1 MKQIEKVS
9 IGGYAFMLDKD
20 ASDKVGQYISEL
32 EAHYLTRAGG
42 KEVMEGIEE
51 RIAELLLERCGKD
64 RVASSADVQY
74 VIDIIGKPEK
84 IEEDDP
90 DEPAQETEKPR
101 KKLFRDMENKRLGGV
116 CAGLAAYFG
125 GDVAVWRL
133 VFTLVTLVIF
143 FGGASH
149 GVWSLFGG
157 VVYAILWVAMP
168 PANTARE
175 RWAMK
180 GDNGTADDI
189 VRNIETGAK
198 EMGAAAEK
206 VVKSDG
212 FKSLFR
218 IFLVII
224 GFALLIA
231 GSSGLAA
238 VTALSFGG
246 STLFGGQ
253 IQTWLNDLSQAV
265 PGYMDLLA
273 TPWIFTL
280 VVLAVVLPL
289 IALIWGGVQLI
300 FNFKEPSWRPGLVIF
315 VLWLMVLVALVVV
328 SVMFGISTG
337 ALFWA

>member
-1 MKQIEKVS
+1 MKQVEKVS

-20 ASDKVGQYISEL
+20 ASDKIGQYITEL
-32 EAHYLTRAGG
+32 EGHYLSRDGG

-64 RVASSADVQY
+64 GVAGIADVRY
-74 VIDIIGKPEK
+74 VIDILGRPEK

-90 DEPAQETEKPR
+90 EPEQAGEKPR
-101 KKLFRDMENKRLGGV
+101 KKLYRDMENKRLGGV
-116 CAGLAAYFG
+116 CSGLAAYFG

-133 VFTLVTLVIF
+133 VFALVGLITF
-143 FGGASH
+143 FGGVYH
-149 GVWSLFGG
+149 GVWSLTVP
-157 VVYAILWVAMP
+157 VVYCLLWVAMP

-180 GDNGTADDI
+180 GDGGTADEV
-189 VRNIETGAK
+189 VRNIEKGAR
-198 EMGAAAEK
+198 EMGAAAEQ
-206 VVKSDG
+206 VMKSDG
-212 FKSLFR
+212 FKDIIR

-238 VTALSFGG
+238 LTAVGIGG
-246 STLFGGQ
+246 TTLFGSQ
-253 IQTWLNDLSQAV
+253 IQGWLNELSTIA

-280 VVLAVVLPL
+280 VILAVVLPL

-300 FNFKEPSWRPGLVIF
+300 FNIKKPASWNPGLVIF
-315 VLWLMVLVALVVV
+315 VLWIMVLVALVVIT
-328 SVMFGISTG
+328 VMFGWSTG